1 MEKACQLL
9 KIPSIKV
16 RDVSE
21 MCGYSDPFYFS
32 KVFKE
37 NFGMSP
43 IQIFNRNTYRK
54 VIQTIHIPSH
64 NVKNRR
70 LLLEACGFLIFI

>member
-9 KIPSIKV
+9 KSPSIKV

-43 IQIFNRNTYRK
+43 TKYQQEHLPKGDTDNPYS
-54 VIQTIHIPSH
+54 QS
-64 NVKNRR
+64 
-70 LLLEACGFLIFI
+70 